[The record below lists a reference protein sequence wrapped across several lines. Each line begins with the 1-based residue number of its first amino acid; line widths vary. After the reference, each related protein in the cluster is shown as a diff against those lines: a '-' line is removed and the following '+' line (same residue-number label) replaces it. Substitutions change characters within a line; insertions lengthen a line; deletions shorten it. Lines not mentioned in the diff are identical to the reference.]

1 MSQNS
6 SRTAKWDAC
15 GSLWKTGTTPVH
27 CQVALAR
34 LRFLGHTLSAAE
46 VLGPRR
52 NHGPVTQ
59 AIEAALPVG

>member
-1 MSQNS
+1 
-6 SRTAKWDAC
+6 
-15 GSLWKTGTTPVH
+15 VH
-27 CQVALAR
+27 RRVALAQHAV
-34 LRFLGHTLSAAE
+34 LGHILCAAE